1 MVVAIYEPPQE
12 CSRDHVRIIP
22 DENEGRVDAVAKGLG
37 LIRVGWI
44 FTDLVSVSSGQGVKH
59 FRNIDSHFLS
69 SQECIMAGYFQN
81 KFANVTKL
89 SSSGKHG
96 SKFVTVCVTGDANR
110 SIHMEGYQVS
120 VFFIDRELRFKALKV
135 YMLLPLFHR
144 FTLKSQD
151 LERSL
156 WSISIR
162 NRVFFKLKMI
172 SRFCDF

>member
-44 FTDLVSVSSGQGVKH
+44 FTDLVSVSTGQGVKH

-120 VFFIDRELRFKALKV
+120 LFIENILSKSLYVITATVYSPKYQTKV
-135 YMLLPLFHR
+135 
-144 FTLKSQD
+144 Q
-151 LERSL
+151 
-156 WSISIR
+156 
-162 NRVFFKLKMI
+162 N
-172 SRFCDF
+172 